1 MKIDDFPFTAID
13 WSAVE
18 AVEYPGATGTSYW
31 RVVEMG
37 DIRIRMGEFR
47 AGYSA
52 PDWCPKGHVV
62 LILEGE
68 LVTELADGTTFTQ
81 GPGMGIH
88 VGDGQ
93 TPHRSS
99 TRTGARIFVV
109 D

>member
-18 AVEYPGATGTSYW
+18 LVEQPGETGMSVW
-31 RVVEMG
+31 RTVDMG
-37 DIRIRMGEFR
+37 EIRVRMGEF
-47 AGYSA
+47 GPGFMA
-52 PDWCPKGHVV
+52 PGWCPKGHVV

-99 TRTGARIFVV
+99 TRTGARVFVV